1 MTSQSGLMM
10 RKRKR
15 DLKIIWAESGDAVI
29 GSGVPES
36 TPEWCARWVR
46 KFALSIKGKPL
57 WERSAEDVRAFLSAL
72 ESRENIEPWQVKQP
86 GDSPKPSYDAAS
98 FSLTHKPIS
107 S

>member
-15 DLKIIWAESGDAVI
+15 DLKIIWAEFEHSVI
-29 GSGVPES
+29 GSGMRDP
-36 TPEWCARWVR
+36 TPEWYARWVR
-46 KFALSIKGKPL
+46 KSALSIKGKPL
-57 WERSAEDVRAFLSAL
+57 RERSAEDARAFLSAL
-72 ESRENIEPWQVKQP
+72 ESRENIEPWQAKQA